1 MWYYVKQSFLAFMYL
16 IFMALISFAILMIE
30 VPWLKIILNIAN
42 VGLYLAIVCSAS
54 FRDGEMELRVR
65 VANDIERKEI
75 IRTGEDRPLKLK
87 EEYKPWKG
95 FVFGLIACVPL
106 VALLLIHTVLVNFV
120 DPTLNGAGIAS
131 SLIYATF
138 YSFASLFFGEF
149 ATWHYYF
156 TLIAIP
162 IIACGTGIPYIMGGK
177 KIEAQQRV
185 IKEKQRQIYGDKI

>member
-1 MWYYVKQSFLAFMYL
+1 MWYYVKQSFLSFMYL
-16 IFMALISFAILMIE
+16 IFMAMISLAILMIE
-30 VPWLKIILNIAN
+30 LPWLRILLNLLNLA
-42 VGLYLAIVCSAS
+42 LYLFIVCAAS
-54 FRDGEMELRVR
+54 FKDGETALRIR
-65 VANDIERKEI
+65 VANDVERREI
-75 IRTGEDRPLKLK
+75 IRTGENRPLKLK

-106 VALLLIHTVLVNFV
+106 VALLLVHTVIVNFI
-120 DPTLNGAGIAS
+120 DPNLNGAGIAS

-138 YSFASLFFGEF
+138 YTFASSIFGGF

-162 IIACGTGIPYIMGGK
+162 IISLATGIPYIMGGK
-177 KIEAQQRV
+177 QIERQQNA